1 MSILALSILVV
12 LLLTGAGVVVLIKS
26 RHREGAVPT
35 GGRGAGVTGSGPPI
49 TESVACV
56 GCDYNLY
63 GLASDG
69 QCPECSCPV
78 HISIPATAP
87 PTVSADETCALEA
100 AVPCV
105 GCGNDLRGLRRH
117 QLCPT
122 CGAPA
127 WYTLPALLRHC
138 DPTWLRRVRSGM
150 TLWLWN
156 LLIVFVL
163 AFVGSIVAGIWA
175 VQANANS
182 TRAIMFAST
191 AATIV
196 AGLFNLLIVWRIS
209 TPNPAQHEQD
219 PDARLRQV
227 TRGATIV
234 GLASALGLMLV
245 LVSGL
250 PKLYMYVTSIIGMG
264 GLVSSVGVFLYLRDF
279 ACRVPDR
286 KLIRSFTVIMW
297 WLCSSAFIAQLSGLG
312 SLWLTDLDSTQ
323 TPVASSPGTPATQTT
338 AVSSSVAVATRTPGT
353 QPPLAYS
360 CSTGVV
366 SLVSFGFTIWLVVAL
381 FRLRAAFR
389 KALDD
394 AERALNI
401 EQR

>member
-1 MSILALSILVV
+1 MFGIKIILGILLVV
-12 LLLTGAGVVVLIKS
+12 LVVSLIVWWQIRKIRLREKMVEHGLTAAEAVV
-26 RHREGAVPT
+26 
-35 GGRGAGVTGSGPPI
+35 
-49 TESVACV
+49 CV

-63 GLASDG
+63 GLASEG
-69 QCPECSCPV
+69 KCPECSCPI

-87 PTVSADETCALEA
+87 STSSVEEA
-100 AVPCV
+100 SHVEKAIPCM
-105 GCGNDLRGLRRH
+105 GCGNDLRGSRRN
-117 QLCPT
+117 QSCET

-127 WYTLPALLRHC
+127 WFSVPTAWLRDC
-138 DPTWLRRVRSGM
+138 DPAWLSRVRSGL

-175 VQANANS
+175 AQANANS

-191 AATIV
+191 VATIV

-250 PKLYMYVTSIIGMG
+250 PKLYMYVTSITGMG

-297 WLCSSAFIAQLSGLG
+297 WLCSAVFISQLSGLG

-323 TPVASSPGTPATQTT
+323 MPAASVAGTTMIQSPIASTPNAPSTQSPN
-338 AVSSSVAVATRTPGT
+338 VSSSVAVSTRTPAT

-360 CSTGVV
+360 CSTGLVG
-366 SLVSFGFTIWLVVAL
+366 LVSFGFTIWLVVML

-389 KALDD
+389 GALDD
-394 AERALNI
+394 AE
-401 EQR
+401 